1 MWGNLSIGRAF
12 LLAVADIAPPR
23 GSGWS
28 LEVDGGGASRV
39 LTEAAHR
46 RLEELARKLED
57 GPVVERGTVTGEL
70 RAIDFARRQIT
81 ILHPSESRELECS
94 YSVAD
99 EVVLINQRL
108 SLVHVTGRLIRD
120 ASGRI
125 ASIDEVDKIEI
136 YDASPIEMG
145 RIETTGGA
153 IRPRQGLRF
162 EPVQDPEAA
171 GQWMTVE
178 YPELDLLV
186 TASTRSTLVDAVR
199 DEIAFLWEQ
208 YVMDAATPLSASGR
222 ALRDKLRA
230 LFEEVADAAR

>member
-1 MWGNLSIGRAF
+1 M
-12 LLAVADIAPPR
+12 
-23 GSGWS
+23 
-28 LEVDGGGASRV
+28 
-39 LTEAAHR
+39 
-46 RLEELARKLED
+46 
-57 GPVVERGTVTGEL
+57 
-70 RAIDFARRQIT
+70 
-81 ILHPSESRELECS
+81 
-94 YSVAD
+94 
-99 EVVLINQRL
+99 
-108 SLVHVTGRLIRD
+108 IRD

-162 EPVQDPEAA
+162 EPVQDPEAV

-199 DEIAFLWEQ
+199 DEIAFMWEQ